1 MSESKMSESKMSE
14 IEIKCVYLI
23 SKDHDCP
30 EIIFEEENRRK
41 LFLVSSRNQ
50 DYIKIVEYIKQDVN
64 VTLFE
69 SKVLIPISRVLK
81 IIMNNEI

>member
-1 MSESKMSESKMSE
+1 MSESKMSE

-23 SKDHDCP
+23 SKDHDYP

-50 DYIKIVEYIKQDVN
+50 DYIKIVEYIKKDGHGH

>member
-1 MSESKMSESKMSE
+1 MSESKMSE

-23 SKDHDCP
+23 SKDHDYP
-30 EIIFEEENRRK
+30 EIISKEEDRKK
-41 LFLVSSRNQ
+41 LFLISSRNQ
-50 DYIKIVEYIKQDVN
+50 DYIKIVEYKKQDGQI
-64 VTLFE
+64 TLFE